1 MEKMDKNKNTN
12 LQDVSSLLSSLIEE
26 LPEIIPS
33 RLRVLVWICSNC
45 DSEGFIF
52 ESMRGIA
59 RQLNIAPQTVKLVF
73 DLLVRKGLLKKKNR
87 EVYQLTT
94 LKESENNDEE
104 GQG

>member
-1 MEKMDKNKNTN
+1 MNNEKNAKLPD
-12 LQDVSSLLSSLIEE
+12 LSDLIKE

-33 RLRVLVWICSNC
+33 RLRVLIWIYDNH

-59 RQLNIAPQTVKLVF
+59 RQLSIAPQTVKLVF